1 MIIDANEERVRS
13 HLLASAEVKRHVA
26 ATCAE
31 AVAAAA
37 TLVADALRSGGKLM
51 LCGNGGSA
59 SDAQHIAAEFTNGLD
74 PRRGDPP
81 RAAMA
86 LNSDTTFLTAHS
98 NDFGFATIFRRQIE
112 AIGRPG
118 DVLLA
123 ITTSGN
129 SRNVIEA
136 VEACRTRS
144 IRTIGL
150 TGGTGGQLRA
160 LVDLPIVVPSDDT
173 QYIQESHIAIGHIVA
188 DLVLRV
194 LDEHGSLSN
203 GTHVEAYTR

>member
-1 MIIDANEERVRS
+1 
-13 HLLASAEVKRHVA
+13 
-26 ATCAE
+26 
-31 AVAAAA
+31 
-37 TLVADALRSGGKLM
+37 
-51 LCGNGGSA
+51 
-59 SDAQHIAAEFTNGLD
+59 
-74 PRRGDPP
+74 
-81 RAAMA
+81 
-86 LNSDTTFLTAHS
+86 
-98 NDFGFATIFRRQIE
+98 
-112 AIGRPG
+112 
-118 DVLLA
+118 LA

-150 TGGTGGQLRA
+150 TGGTGGRLRA